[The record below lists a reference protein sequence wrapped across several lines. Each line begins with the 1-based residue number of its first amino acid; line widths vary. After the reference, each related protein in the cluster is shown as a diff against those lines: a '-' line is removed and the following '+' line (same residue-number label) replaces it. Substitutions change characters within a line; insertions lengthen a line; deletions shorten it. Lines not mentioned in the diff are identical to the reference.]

1 VATESKAAYDDDDNA
16 RVERVAKPIAMAKPI
31 SRIARHFGNNRC
43 NEKQIGTETSRF
55 AAPTGQGDEYTPSSF
70 IWFSDSRFGL

>member
-43 NEKQIGTETSRF
+43 NAKQIATRIRALGFDLDHLVSEKLGWIELL
-55 AAPTGQGDEYTPSSF
+55 GQA
-70 IWFSDSRFGL
+70 